1 MHSPESIDFGYEEGE
16 YETDEGEY
24 EGEEAEDPLDYPE
37 YDFEPSS
44 DLE

>member
-16 YETDEGEY
+16 YETD

>member
-1 MHSPESIDFGYEEGE
+1 MDSPEFIDFGYEEYEIYE
-16 YETDEGEY
+16 YEAG
-24 EGEEAEDPLDYPE
+24 EAEDPLDYPE